1 MDNFTRKQNGMAYIA
16 DEQCN
21 ALMAQNRRRLYE
33 YNNADCWTEDGI
45 KRQTERLYEI
55 LGGMG
60 ENVTI
65 LPPFHCD
72 YGSNI
77 TVGNNFF
84 ANYNFIVLDV
94 APVTIGDN
102 VFIAPNVSVYTAG
115 HPVHYLARNSMYEY
129 GIPVSIGDNVW
140 IGGNAVICPGVNIG
154 SGSVI
159 GAGSIVTKDVPE
171 NVMAAGNPC
180 RIIREITDEDIKFYF
195 KDREFDEEAM
205 ADVENYAKEHSGLYF
220 RSLNDHL

>member
-1 MDNFTRKQNGMAYIA
+1 MDNLTRKQNGMAYIA
-16 DEQCN
+16 DDRCN
-21 ALMAQNRRRLYE
+21 ALMAENRRKLHE
-33 YNNADCWTEDGI
+33 FNNADCWTDDGI
-45 KRQTERLYEI
+45 KRQTERLRDI

-77 TVGNNFF
+77 KVGDNFF
-84 ANYNFIVLDV
+84 ANYNLVVLDV
-94 APVTIGDN
+94 GEVTFGNN

-129 GIPVSIGDNVW
+129 GIPVSVGDNVW
-140 IGGNAVICPGVNIG
+140 IGGNVVICPGVKIG

-159 GAGSIVTKDVPE
+159 GAGSVVLRDVPE
-171 NVMAAGNPC
+171 NVIAAGNPC
-180 RIIREITDEDIKFYF
+180 RVIRSITDEDIKYYF
-195 KDREFDEEAM
+195 KDRQFDGEAM
-205 ADVENYAKEHSGLYF
+205 LKVTEFAEKYKKGN
-220 RSLNDHL
+220 

>member
-16 DEQCN
+16 DEHCN
-21 ALMAQNRRRLYE
+21 FLMAENRRLLHE
-33 YNNADCWTEDGI
+33 FNNSDCWTNKGI
-45 KRQTERLYEI
+45 KQQNERLRKI

-77 TVGNNFF
+77 KVGDNFF

-94 APVTIGDN
+94 APVNIGSN
-102 VFIAPNVSVYTAG
+102 VFVAPNVAIYTAG
-115 HPVHYLARNSMYEY
+115 HPVHYLARNSGYEY
-129 GIPVSIGDNVW
+129 GIPVSVGDNVW
-140 IGGNAVICPGVNIG
+140 IGGNVVICPGVNIG

-159 GAGSIVTKDVPE
+159 GAGSVVTRDVPE
-171 NVMAAGNPC
+171 NVIAAGNPC
-180 RIIREITDEDIKFYF
+180 RVIRKITDEDIKFYF
-195 KDREFDEEAM
+195 KKQEFDEEAM
-205 ADVENYAKEHSGLYF
+205 AKVQKFAEEHVGK
-220 RSLNDHL
+220 